1 VAVIRVLRRSVSS
14 LIATAGTR
22 DAAQV
27 AYFLVMSFP
36 AILLLL
42 VWGFSTV
49 LDDPSV
55 RQKIVNGIVDVL
67 PVASPSDRKTVQAL
81 LDEIAAGAGGL
92 GWVSIVGLLYAASG
106 AIGALR
112 YAVNDAWGERDTR
125 PFVKGKALDAGV
137 TLVAGPVLIIA
148 LGLILS
154 GTLAGKIGDHP
165 WLAAV
170 AQVAVTR
177 VLPLVLLY
185 ALLAWLF
192 HLLPSPR
199 APWGPAAAGALV
211 GLVGILAV
219 QLGYGAYL
227 ALVGDSNAVYGTLG
241 ILLGLVFSAYLVGVA
256 LIFAAHVSAQVA
268 QGRSSAM

>member
-1 VAVIRVLRRSVSS
+1 VTAVRLLYRSARS
-14 LIATAGTR
+14 LLAAAGTR

-67 PVASPSDRKTVQAL
+67 PLANASDRRTVQAL

-92 GWVSIVGLLYAASG
+92 GWVSVVALMYSASG

-112 YAVNDAWGERDTR
+112 YAVNLAFGERDTR
-125 PFVKGKALDAGV
+125 PYVEGKALDVGV
-137 TLVAGPVLIIA
+137 TLVAGPVIIVA
-148 LGLILS
+148 LGLALS
-154 GTLAGKIGDHP
+154 GALAGKIGDHP
-165 WLAAV
+165 WLNAV

-177 VLPLVLLY
+177 VLPFVLLL
-185 ALLAWLF
+185 ALLTWLL
-192 HLLPSPR
+192 HLLPTPG
-199 APWGPAAAGALV
+199 AAWGPAAAGALV
-211 GLVGILAV
+211 GVAGILAV
-219 QLGYGAYL
+219 QVGYGAYL
-227 ALVGDSNAVYGTLG
+227 TLVGESNAVYGTLG
-241 ILLGLVFSAYLVGVA
+241 VLLGLVFSAYLVGVV

-268 QGRSSAM
+268 QDRSSAM

>member
-1 VAVIRVLRRSVSS
+1 
-14 LIATAGTR
+14 
-22 DAAQV
+22 
-27 AYFLVMSFP
+27 MSFP

-55 RQKIVNGIVDVL
+55 RQKIVDAIVHAL
-67 PVASPSDRKTVQAL
+67 PLANASDRRTVQAL

-92 GWVSIVGLLYAASG
+92 GWVSVVSLMYSASG

-112 YAVNDAWGERDTR
+112 YAVNDAFGERDTR
-125 PFVKGKALDAGV
+125 PYVPGKALDVGV
-137 TLVAGPVLIIA
+137 TLVAGPVLIVA
-148 LGLILS
+148 LGLGLS
-154 GTLAGKIGDHP
+154 GALAGKIGDHP

-177 VLPLVLLY
+177 VLPLVLLF
-185 ALLAWLF
+185 AVLAWLL

-199 APWGPAAAGALV
+199 AAWRPAAAGALV
-211 GLVGILAV
+211 GLVGVLAV

-256 LIFAAHVSAQVA
+256 LILAAHVCAQVA
-268 QGRSSAM
+268 QDRSSAM